1 MPCIKQ
7 IDEMLC
13 IEHEINSIIK
23 RNKIISNRWNERC
36 ADSNNLIYLY
46 IYVKEFHFSPKTNEC
61 NNGRNKAKPLESKV
75 NHKRGN

>member
-36 ADSNNLIYLY
+36 ADSILGQFLSLSNESYVRLFKQFYLSMY
-46 IYVKEFHFSPKTNEC
+46 LCKRISFLAQ
-61 NNGRNKAKPLESKV
+61 NK
-75 NHKRGN
+75 RMQ